1 MQLLLFKNHN
11 FLIWFHTRNHN
22 DILFIPL
29 NLLLWNQQDWLR
41 FLPFFYDLDNE
52 HTPGVTGP
60 VSSQGSHPVSFL
72 RPLMLCFE
80 FVFCC
85 INFCEMVYRFLLLF
99 FFYQLLC
106 LKNAVPDVSTKHA
119 KFDNSTIKSCKKG
132 YDSKYAVI
140 IKEFSQLI

>member
-41 FLPFFYDLDNE
+41 FLPFFLWSWQWTHARCDRSGLLPGISSRLVFKTLDALLWI
-52 HTPGVTGP
+52 
-60 VSSQGSHPVSFL
+60 SFL
-72 RPLMLCFE
+72 LYKFLWDGLPF
-80 FVFCC
+80 FVV
-85 INFCEMVYRFLLLF
+85 I
-99 FFYQLLC
+99 FFYQFLC